1 MAVVQGAF
9 AGLLWV
15 SDWTCRSFYRNL
27 VYRLPAGIYG
37 LGLRARIS
45 GFRVH
50 WLGLL
55 TAWNL
60 DVACSLQGLKSS
72 FATQLGW
79 VVRGSLSSGELQ
91 CRSMKIEGYN
101 MAVSENGGP

>member
-15 SDWTCRSFYRNL
+15 SDWTCKSFY
-27 VYRLPAGIYG
+27 IYG

-55 TAWNL
+55 TAWHL